1 MELDSKFQIHKIPH
15 LFRTEDIVKQLAA
28 KVGEVHEVEMR
39 AVPSRMGDFHRV
51 RVKLMAAKP
60 LIRVVTLAP
69 EGQAKILLQV
79 KYEKLPRF
87 CAHCGLMGH
96 VHLECGAGEYVEK
109 DLHFRSCM
117 IVEADTW
124 HPGTPRFLSS
134 FPGDREVSRDGA
146 GHGERWTG

>member
-69 EGQAKILLQV
+69 EEQAKIFSRTCTVARISLRGSR
-79 KYEKLPRF
+79 E
-87 CAHCGLMGH
+87 
-96 VHLECGAGEYVEK
+96 
-109 DLHFRSCM
+109 
-117 IVEADTW
+117 
-124 HPGTPRFLSS
+124 HPNRQRQRRRKVTKGCPV
-134 FPGDREVSRDGA
+134 D
-146 GHGERWTG
+146 